1 MSLWSSCIIRGSN
14 FILTREWPV
23 YTSLPSTTKPTC
35 SACSK
40 SLLDLYAT
48 APSIKTSSDIPK
60 SAYGPSFGDTVAD
73 VLLLFTDRCG
83 AGFLDVKLAS
93 AATSGA
99 TGKLGVG
106 LESLVLG
113 VMVSLVVMMAI
124 SV

>member
-1 MSLWSSCIIRGSN
+1 LGSH
-14 FILTREWPV
+14 FIPYVDVILLTREWPV

-48 APSIKTSSDIPK
+48 APSIKTSSDISK

-73 VLLLFTDRCG
+73 VLLLVTDRCG

-93 AATSGA
+93 AATSAA

-106 LESLVLG
+106 LGSLALG
-113 VMVSLVVMMAI
+113 VVVSLIATMAM

>member
-1 MSLWSSCIIRGSN
+1 VC
-14 FILTREWPV
+14 
-23 YTSLPSTTKPTC
+23 TSLPSTTKPTC

-48 APSIKTSSDIPK
+48 SPSVKPSSEIPK

-99 TGKLGVG
+99 KGKLGVG
-106 LESLVLG
+106 LGSLALG
-113 VMVSLVVMMAI
+113 VVVSLIATMAM